1 VNRDFEQIVW
11 VRPEELAGYDFLEAD
26 REVVDRLIRGEVG

>member
-11 VRPEELAGYDFLEAD
+11 ARPEELAGYDFLEAD
-26 REVVDRLIRGEVG
+26 REVVDRLIRGEIG